1 MARTDLSSPRT
12 PARPRVICT
21 MTRVVTTAAACA
33 SFGGIVVVPAQ
44 SASPSGAR
52 RAAAVELV
60 ALQSALF
67 ADGGALANA
76 FADIDNDGDLDLFVG
91 FNGTPNRL
99 YENVGGAYRDMAA
112 ASGVADARATRA
124 AAWGDFDADGDPDLL
139 VGFTPG
145 AGPVL
150 RLYRND
156 RGRFTDIT
164 TAAGLI
170 LESGAVRQPVFLDV
184 DADGDPDLFV
194 AFRDRPN
201 MLFRNT
207 NGAFTDVA
215 ASVGLADPRKS
226 VGAVWFDY
234 QQDGDID
241 LYVANQDGHANGFFR
256 NDGGRFTDIADSI
269 GLAWGGREP
278 GNSANGSV
286 RPCVADVNNDGIF
299 DLFSANYGPNG
310 LFLGR
315 ADGGFTDVSASWG
328 IAIDGRYDTCAFA
341 DMDND
346 GLLDLYVNGTVSA
359 TESFRDYLFR
369 QTGRAYADV
378 TPPNM
383 LALASS
389 HGAQWAD
396 VNNDGAP
403 ELALAGSRPEATH
416 TLFRPVLSA
425 DVTRRALRVRVIDTG
440 GHSVRA
446 GAEVRVYAAGTM
458 RLLGTRIVDTGSG
471 YDAQSDMPVHF
482 GLPSMARVDVE
493 ITVPSG
499 TQRLKTWVR
508 GVDPARY
515 IGKVLTVPTQ
525 GPKQR

>member
-1 MARTDLSSPRT
+1 MSRMLA
-12 PARPRVICT
+12 C
-21 MTRVVTTAAACA
+21 VVTT
-33 SFGGIVVVPAQ
+33 VVAVATLAGPSVLPAQ
-44 SASPSGAR
+44 SAPGSGAR
-52 RAAAVELV
+52 RADTVELV
-60 ALQSALF
+60 ALHPALF
-67 ADGGALANA
+67 AAGGALANA
-76 FADIDNDGDLDLFVG
+76 FADMDNDGDLDLFVG

-99 YENVGGAYRDMAA
+99 YENVGGEFRDIAA
-112 ASGVADARATRA
+112 ARGVADARATRA
-124 AAWGDFDADGDPDLL
+124 AAWSDVDADGDPDLL
-139 VGFTPG
+139 VGFTAG

-156 RGRFTDIT
+156 GGRFTDIT
-164 TAAGLI
+164 AEAGLI
-170 LESGAVRQPVFLDV
+170 VESGAVRQPVFLDV
-184 DADGDPDLFV
+184 DADGDLDLFI

-201 MLFRNT
+201 MLFRNAGGT
-207 NGAFTDVA
+207 FTDVA
-215 ASVGLADPRKS
+215 ASVGLADARKS

-234 QQDGDID
+234 QQDGDFD
-241 LYVANQDGHANGFFR
+241 VYVANQDGDANGFFR

-269 GLAWGGREP
+269 GLAWGGRAP
-278 GNSANGSV
+278 RAAANGSV
-286 RPCVADVNNDGIF
+286 RPCVADVNNDGLL

-328 IAIDGRYDTCAFA
+328 IAIEGRYDTCAFA

-369 QTGRAYADV
+369 QTGGAFVDV

-403 ELALAGSRPEATH
+403 ELALAGSRAEATH
-416 TLFRPVLSA
+416 TLFRPVLPA
-425 DVTRRALRVRVIDTG
+425 AVARRSLRVRVLDTDR
-440 GHSVRA
+440 HALRA
-446 GAEVRVYAAGTM
+446 GTEVRLYRAGTAQ
-458 RLLGTRIVDTGSG
+458 LLGTRIVDTGSG
-471 YDAQSDMPVHF
+471 YDAQSDMPVQF
-482 GLPSMARVDVE
+482 GLPSMAAVDVE

-499 TQRLKTWVR
+499 TARRTTWVR
-508 GVDPARY
+508 RVDPARY
-515 IGKVLTVPTQ
+515 VGKVLTVTAP
-525 GPKQR
+525 